1 MYSNYLILKVQVPG
15 CPNHG
20 YCRFILVGIK
30 HVYSLLLLQKNAK
43 KKKKA
48 KNCYCCRKCYYHC
61 WENDEVS
68 RKKNDEMVRE
78 MWHQE
83 QMIFKPINELIGP
96 TNSLAEKIH
105 WYHKKVP
112 QNVCLS
118 FVLCSWA
125 KEVSNYT
132 IIEFYEKHITHLCK
146 YQENCSHLE
155 VDKQVVSKF
164 LGAQLKKNNI
174 SKVQQALASSCKQ
187 SQSSSLNPLQYKLFM
202 EKLNGSFA
210 RTTAKDLIINASVS
224 LREIQDSSMNKEKL
238 PVEFISIIDELK
250 LHNKATCSWSF
261 VHSHFLCKNLNAIC
275 ADYLIIFRDLF
286 RIFCATFFKS
296 RLQKIT

>member
-1 MYSNYLILKVQVPG
+1 
-15 CPNHG
+15 
-20 YCRFILVGIK
+20 
-30 HVYSLLLLQKNAK
+30 
-43 KKKKA
+43 
-48 KNCYCCRKCYYHC
+48 
-61 WENDEVS
+61 
-68 RKKNDEMVRE
+68 

-146 YQENCSHLE
+146 YQEKCSHLE
-155 VDKQVVSKF
+155 VDKQVVSKL

-174 SKVQQALASSCKQ
+174 SKVQQSLASSCKQ
-187 SQSSSLNPLQYKLFM
+187 SQSSSLNSLQYKLFM

-238 PVEFISIIDELK
+238 PVEFVSIINELK

-261 VHSHFLCKNLNAIC
+261 VHSHFYAKTSMKYA
-275 ADYLIIFRDLF
+275 LIIWLF
-286 RIFCATFFKS
+286 FEIW
-296 RLQKIT
+296 

>member
-1 MYSNYLILKVQVPG
+1 MLL
-15 CPNHG
+15 
-20 YCRFILVGIK
+20 
-30 HVYSLLLLQKNAK
+30 SLLGKWWRFEK
-43 KKKKA
+43 KKWRNGKRNVTPGA
-48 KNCYCCRKCYYHC
+48 NDIQTHQWINWSHQFPGRKNT
-61 WENDEVS
+61 
-68 RKKNDEMVRE
+68 
-78 MWHQE
+78 
-83 QMIFKPINELIGP
+83 LIP
-96 TNSLAEKIH
+96 Q
-105 WYHKKVP
+105 KVP

-146 YQENCSHLE
+146 YQEKCSHLE

-238 PVEFISIIDELK
+238 PVEFISIINELK

-261 VHSHFLCKNLNAIC
+261 VHSHFFAKTSMKYA
-275 ADYLIIFRDLF
+275 LIIWLF
-286 RIFCATFFKS
+286 FEIW
-296 RLQKIT
+296 